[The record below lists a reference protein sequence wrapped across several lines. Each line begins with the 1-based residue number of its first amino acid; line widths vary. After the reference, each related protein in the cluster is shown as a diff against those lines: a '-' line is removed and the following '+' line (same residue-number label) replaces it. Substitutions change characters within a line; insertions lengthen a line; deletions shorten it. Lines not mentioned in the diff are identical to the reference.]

1 MSTKKATKRALL
13 TSILAICLC
22 LVMLIGSTFAWFTD
36 TASTSVNSI
45 QSGTLKVALEM
56 QDAEGNWVDA
66 ENQTLNFLRA
76 KGENETE
83 VATDILWEPGC
94 TYELQPV
101 RVRNDGNLALKYK
114 VEITGIDANR
124 TPVSGEFNLNDV
136 IEWTIVTGDDDNNAA
151 VDKDNHVLPGE
162 YFLLPADTVSAPLT
176 IKGHMK
182 EEAGNDYQGL
192 SIENVA
198 ITVYATQYTYESDSN
213 DKWYDANAQY
223 PEAISNVADQYGND
237 GVNMPESVAIVGNDD
252 GTFDITLE
260 DEEAF
265 IYFTQVFNRAAAFEA
280 RKAAWGTEGFI
291 KYPYEYNS
299 ADLNMWYGSYCNRI
313 TVKMGCDVDLN
324 NIIVTPFGFGG
335 YEFYFDGEGHTI
347 KNAKVMASTGDA
359 GFFGARVNI
368 SDVTLENIN
377 VFATGCNSAAV
388 VSGAPNSTITG
399 VTVKN
404 SSVTGGKYTGAIA
417 GYDYGDITDCTVI
430 DTVVSGQYKVGGIVG
445 YTCTDNAEQQRQI
458 TGNTL
463 TGVTVKGENLWADK
477 NHFVIGKI
485 VGNWNAITGTC
496 NNNAF
501 DGTTTATDDIGE
513 TEAGCTANK

>member
-1 MSTKKATKRALL
+1 MRL
-13 TSILAICLC
+13 TS
-22 LVMLIGSTFAWFTD
+22 
-36 TASTSVNSI
+36 
-45 QSGTLKVALEM
+45 
-56 QDAEGNWVDA
+56 
-66 ENQTLNFLRA
+66 
-76 KGENETE
+76 
-83 VATDILWEPGC
+83 
-94 TYELQPV
+94 
-101 RVRNDGNLALKYK
+101 
-114 VEITGIDANR
+114 
-124 TPVSGEFNLNDV
+124 
-136 IEWTIVTGDDDNNAA
+136 
-151 VDKDNHVLPGE
+151 
-162 YFLLPADTVSAPLT
+162 
-176 IKGHMK
+176 
-182 EEAGNDYQGL
+182 
-192 SIENVA
+192 
-198 ITVYATQYTYESDSN
+198 
-213 DKWYDANAQY
+213 
-223 PEAISNVADQYGND
+223 
-237 GVNMPESVAIVGNDD
+237 
-252 GTFDITLE
+252 
-260 DEEAF
+260 
-265 IYFTQVFNRAAAFEA
+265 
-280 RKAAWGTEGFI
+280 
-291 KYPYEYNS
+291 
-299 ADLNMWYGSYCNRI
+299 
-313 TVKMGCDVDLN
+313 
-324 NIIVTPFGFGG
+324 PFQ
-335 YEFYFDGEGHTI
+335 
-347 KNAKVMASTGDA
+347 DA